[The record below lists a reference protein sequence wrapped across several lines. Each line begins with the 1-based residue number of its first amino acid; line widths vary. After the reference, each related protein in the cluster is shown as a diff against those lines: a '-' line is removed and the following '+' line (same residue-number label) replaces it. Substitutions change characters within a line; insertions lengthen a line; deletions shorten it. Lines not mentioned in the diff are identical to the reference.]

1 MRRNER
7 KRKDRGAEP
16 TTRKAGE
23 REGWGEA
30 QRTGKEEG
38 EERQTR
44 QEASEG
50 KKKQLCPHIRNQ
62 QWKVRKEML
71 WAVCLHLLCLGLFD
85 QTPSQPGARPGCW
98 LGHGGEGAAC
108 GCASGR
114 RSPRTGCLW
123 LLPVCTSWEDVVE
136 NSESINT
143 SLRTVVTEDKVSDNF
158 QELLLTEK
166 AKPQS
171 NREKRVFL

>member
-30 QRTGKEEG
+30 QRTEKEEG

-50 KKKQLCPHIRNQ
+50 KNNQLCPHIRNP

-85 QTPSQPGARPGCW
+85 QTPSQPSARPGCW
-98 LGHGGEGAAC
+98 LRHSGEGAAY
-108 GCASGR
+108 GCASGCR
-114 RSPRTGCLW
+114 YPRTGCLW
-123 LLPVCTSWEDVVE
+123 LLPVCTSRQNVVE
-136 NSESINT
+136 NSEST
-143 SLRTVVTEDKVSDNF
+143 TTAATRTVIIIAADASSPLWAPT
-158 QELLLTEK
+158 
-166 AKPQS
+166 P
-171 NREKRVFL
+171 R